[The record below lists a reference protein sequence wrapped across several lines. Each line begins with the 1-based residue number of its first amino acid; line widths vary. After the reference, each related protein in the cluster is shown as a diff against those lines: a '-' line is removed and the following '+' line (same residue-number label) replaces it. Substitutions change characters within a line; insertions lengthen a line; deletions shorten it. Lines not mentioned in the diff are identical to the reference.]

1 MLKHLP
7 LQRPVPLGLVAGSAL
22 AFSGLTGCVVTGA
35 TLHPTTSM
43 ALDQRT
49 TSGPTKNPGN
59 VLISESDV
67 LSRPYIVLGNV
78 GAWGR
83 SLNLL
88 SSNPTRAD
96 VDEALRAECAK
107 LGADAVIAVRYHS
120 SREGLRS
127 RGVLSAEGQA
137 IQYKAGI

>member
-7 LQRPVPLGLVAGSAL
+7 RQHRITVTRVAGL
-22 AFSGLTGCVVTGA
+22 AFALCSLTGCVVTGA
-35 TLHPTTSM
+35 ALHPATGMVVEPRATSN
-43 ALDQRT
+43 
-49 TSGPTKNPGN
+49 STKNAGEI
-59 VLISESDV
+59 LISESNA
-67 LSRPYIVLGNV
+67 LSRPYVVIGNV
-78 GAWGR
+78 RAWGR

-96 VDEALRAECAK
+96 VDEALRAESAK
-107 LGADAVIAVRYHS
+107 LGADAVIAVRYHT

-127 RGVLSAEGQA
+127 RGVMSAEGQA